1 MMLGQNLTDLEQHR
15 REFVAG
21 EAFPVQVLDDSLPA
35 TLTRPA
41 LRLHSVNATDSA
53 TLTHGHFRCRL
64 LRLIRTPVD
73 SCSLR
78 DLATTAILG
87 VVLEALS
94 SGVAPPDVTTGPG
107 VQFVRT
113 GSHLGITGLLKRC
126 SHAQT
131 IARPRCDPVR
141 GTGRSRITAIERPR
155 LRLAARSR
163 SSGSSCLSGWTKP
176 AMMTRSPSA

>member
-21 EAFPVQVLDDSLPA
+21 EAFRVQVLDDSLPA

-73 SCSLR
+73 SCQPTRSGDHR
-78 DLATTAILG
+78 DTWRRSRS
-87 VVLEALS
+87 VLV
-94 SGVAPPDVTTGPG
+94 GVAPPAVTTGPG